1 MSGRGHGR
9 GNINMTQ
16 AELTDLINTRVAE
29 ALAAYQAGTECTKVL
44 FPLIPRTRLFPPIM
58 CFLSSFRSASA
69 TSTQPAC
76 VYVQNVYGL

>member
-29 ALAAYQAGTECTKVL
+29 ALAAYQAGTECTK
-44 FPLIPRTRLFPPIM
+44 
-58 CFLSSFRSASA
+58 SARA
-69 TSTQPAC
+69 TPTQPTC
-76 VYVQNVYGL
+76 LYIQNVHGL

>member
-29 ALAAYQAGTECTKVL
+29 ALAAYQAGTECTKY
-44 FPLIPRTRLFPPIM
+44 FSSYTAYTSFPP
-58 CFLSSFRSASA
+58 
-69 TSTQPAC
+69 
-76 VYVQNVYGL
+76 YNVFPFVV